1 MRVPNRFSQLEKAQ
15 FLPIVVIGVIVMIAF
30 AALLIDG
37 GAVMLNRRTA
47 QAAADAGALAGAKR
61 ACLGNSDAKAV
72 AEDYATVKNNA
83 TSATATV
90 SDKTVTVIA
99 TVDHPSFFA
108 KIFGQDSDVASAE
121 AIAGCF
127 PMEGN
132 FLLPIGWSCRPP
144 VTGGVFDPNSGCKMM
159 TLDYEEIVKPIL
171 SGTSKV
177 IPNNNGRTFYKI
189 GTDIVDVVT
198 KEPPSQIYII
208 MDKIATTQETLCK
221 EELQPTD
228 PLYLTA
234 IKCDLNNDGKNDIEG
249 GGNRGWL
256 DLNNGGGGAS
266 DMRNWIINGLN
277 FPLSPH
283 TWLVGQTGTI
293 PNVYEAIKDYRQ
305 GKVVKIP
312 IFTAICN
319 DTDPTN
325 NTACM
330 AAAHLSPWPSGIDSD
345 PSGGSKPKFHVVTFD
360 SFYISCVHTKTS
372 DYCPGF
378 ALAQKMNPDP
388 AHPSNST
395 IPDNTTSVEGFFLS
409 NVDNALDL
417 DQACSLNLGTCQ
429 VSLTK

>member
-1 MRVPNRFSQLEKAQ
+1 MKVLNRFNQLEKAQ
-15 FLPIVVIGVIVMIAF
+15 FLPMIVIGVIVMIAF
-30 AALLIDG
+30 AALIIDG

-47 QAAADAGALAGAKR
+47 QAAADAGAIAGSKR
-61 ACLGNSDAKAV
+61 ACLGNSDAIAV

-90 SDKTVTVIA
+90 SGKTVTVVA

-127 PMEGN
+127 PTEGN
-132 FLLPIGWSCRPP
+132 YLLPIAWSCRPP
-144 VTGGVFDPNSGCKMM
+144 VTGGVFDPGVGCKIM
-159 TLDYEEIVKPIL
+159 TLDWEEEVKPIL
-171 SGTSKV
+171 GGATMV
-177 IPNNNGRTFYKI
+177 IPNNNGRTFSKS
-189 GTDIVDVVT
+189 GTNIVDSVG
-198 KEPPSQIYII
+198 EPPSQIYII
-208 MDKIATTQETLCK
+208 MDKIATNTETLCK
-221 EELQPTD
+221 EDLQPTD
-228 PLYLTA
+228 PAYLTA
-234 IKCDLNNDGKNDIEG
+234 ITCDLDGDGKNDIEG

-266 DMRNWIINGLN
+266 DMRTWIINGLN

-283 TWLVGQTGTI
+283 TWLAGQTGTI

-312 IFTAICN
+312 IFNAFCD

-325 NTACM
+325 NSACM
-330 AAAHLSPWPSGIDSD
+330 ADAHGSPWPSGIDSD
-345 PSGGSKPKFHVVTFD
+345 PSGGNKPKFHVITFD
-360 SFYISCVHTKTS
+360 SFYVSCVHTKSS

-378 ALAQKMNPDP
+378 ALAQELNPDP
-388 AHPSNST
+388 AHPSKSI

-409 NVDNALDL
+409 NVDTALDL
-417 DQACSLNLGTCQ
+417 EEDCSLNLGNCQ
-429 VSLTK
+429 VSLIK